1 MRALE
6 EEFRTNPYPKHAT
19 KVDLALSLNLTAHQ
33 IDVSFCEC
41 MFLVCCSMQLAC
53 TQVSIKTHMCIDIK
67 LEWRLIITNF
77 GGGGGKSIFIFIREI
92 YI

>member
-41 MFLVCCSMQLAC
+41 MFLVRCSMQLTC
-53 TQVSIKTHMCIDIK
+53 TQVSKLVCIDIK
-67 LEWRLIITNF
+67 LEWRLIITNL
-77 GGGGGKSIFIFIREI
+77 GGGGGAKVSS
-92 YI
+92 